1 MAELNKCFKLHL
13 DLSALGDLDVF
24 VNSVAKVADLAFDGM
39 DGVFVWLDDDKE
51 KKDLIHSLK
60 KVGVKEY
67 FCEPIQYEDIGKDRE
82 FNFISAWF
90 MDNYRAYLYREIE
103 RKNQSQLREMYEN
116 IQRAQRKLENKN
128 RDGDSLDDKQS
139 NLKEAHTGG

>member
-24 VNSVAKVADLAFDGM
+24 VKSVAKVADLTFDGM
-39 DGVFVWLDDDKE
+39 NGVIVWLDDDKE
-51 KKDLIHSLK
+51 KKDLIRSLK
-60 KVGVKEY
+60 KVGVREY
-67 FCEPIQYEDIGKDRE
+67 FCEPIEYENIGKDRE

-90 MDNYRAYLYREIE
+90 MDKYRAYLYREAE

-116 IQRAQRKLENKN
+116 IQRAQHELEIKN

-139 NLKEAHTGG
+139 KLKEAPGG